1 MDNEKGIKVKCMKRV
16 DNTKYCF
23 NLIENDEICYE
34 EQELLCHL
42 EPPYPTNGLMTLHI
56 SNSVIKNIM
65 AALKNIEK

>member
-56 SNSVIKNIM
+56 SNSVINNII